1 MLITSRRSLI
11 LGVSSLIAA
20 PALVRA
26 SSLMNL
32 RGYDMDPWVIA
43 VRSIKP
49 VLPGQQAE
57 IWHQWRK
64 SDFNYPTKTSARF
77 HRLSDYAQLTRN
89 YFEYAKMRQSDVVPH
104 HLDTRTAGGLYVQS
118 SDPVQI

>member
-1 MLITSRRSLI
+1 MLVTSRRSLI
-11 LGVSSLIAA
+11 LGVSSLIAT
-20 PALVRA
+20 PALVKA

-43 VRSIKP
+43 VRNIKP
-49 VLPGQQAE
+49 IAGE
-57 IWHQWRK
+57 ISLWHQWRK
-64 SDFNYPTKTSARF
+64 SDFNYPNKTSARF
-77 HRLSDYAQLTRN
+77 HRLSDYAQLTRG